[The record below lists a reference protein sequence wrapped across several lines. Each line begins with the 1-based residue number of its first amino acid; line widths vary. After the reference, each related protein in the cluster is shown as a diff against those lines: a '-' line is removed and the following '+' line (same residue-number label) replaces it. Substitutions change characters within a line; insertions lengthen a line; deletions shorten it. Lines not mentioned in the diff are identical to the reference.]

1 MGFLKKLFGGNDA
14 GKAKIASALTG
25 KIVNI
30 ENVPDQVF
38 SQKMMGDGV
47 AIEPTEGKV
56 VSPINA
62 TVETIFPTKHAIGLK
77 GEDGLELLIHV
88 GLDTV
93 NLKGEG
99 FTAHV
104 QSGDK
109 VKAGDVL
116 VEFDLEYIRANAP
129 STITPIIV
137 TNHDQFTLS
146 AVPAEGTSVVAGD
159 TELFKATHK

>member
-1 MGFLKKLFGGNDA
+1 MGFFKKLFGGNDA
-14 GKAKIASALTG
+14 GNDKIAAALTG

-38 SQKMMGDGV
+38 SQKMMGDGI

-56 VSPINA
+56 VAPMNA

-77 GEDGLELLIHV
+77 GENGIELLIHV

-104 QSGDK
+104 QAGDK

-116 VEFDLEYIRANAP
+116 VEFDLDFIRANAP

-137 TNHDQFTLS
+137 TNHDQFELS
-146 AVPAEGTSVVAGD
+146 ARPAEGTAVVAGD
-159 TELFKATHK
+159 TELFKAKHK

>member
-14 GKAKIASALTG
+14 GNTKIASALTG

-137 TNHDQFTLS
+137 T
-146 AVPAEGTSVVAGD
+146 
-159 TELFKATHK
+159 

>member
-14 GKAKIASALTG
+14 GNTKIASALTG

-47 AIEPTEGKV
+47 AIEPTE
-56 VSPINA
+56 
-62 TVETIFPTKHAIGLK
+62 HAIGLK

>member
-1 MGFLKKLFGGNDA
+1 MGFFKKLFGGNDA
-14 GKAKIASALTG
+14 GNDKIAAALTG

-38 SQKMMGDGV
+38 SQKMMGDGI

-56 VSPINA
+56 VAPMNA

-77 GEDGLELLIHV
+77 GENGIELLIHV

-104 QSGDK
+104 QAGDK

-116 VEFDLEYIRANAP
+116 VEFDLDYIRANAP

-137 TNHDQFTLS
+137 TNHDQFVLS
-146 AVPAEGTSVVAGD
+146 DRPAEGTAVVAGD
-159 TELFKATHK
+159 TELFKAKHK

>member
-1 MGFLKKLFGGNDA
+1 
-14 GKAKIASALTG
+14 
-25 KIVNI
+25 
-30 ENVPDQVF
+30 
-38 SQKMMGDGV
+38 
-47 AIEPTEGKV
+47 
-56 VSPINA
+56 
-62 TVETIFPTKHAIGLK
+62 
-77 GEDGLELLIHV
+77 LIHV

-116 VEFDLEYIRANAP
+116 VEFDLEFIRANAP

-146 AVPAEGTSVVAGD
+146 AVPAEGTSVVAGE

>member
-14 GKAKIASALTG
+14 GNTKIASALTG

-47 AIEPTEGKV
+47 AIESTEGKV

-99 FTAHV
+99 FTAQV
-104 QSGDK
+104 QSVDK
-109 VKAGDVL
+109 GKAGDVL
-116 VEFDLEYIRANAP
+116 VECDLEYIRANAP

-146 AVPAEGTSVVAGD
+146 AVSAEGTSVVAGD

>member
-1 MGFLKKLFGGNDA
+1 MGFFKKLFGGNDE
-14 GKAKIASALTG
+14 GNTKIASALTG
-25 KIVNI
+25 KIVSI

-38 SQKMMGDGV
+38 SQKMMGDGI

-116 VEFDLEYIRANAP
+116 VEFDLDFIRANAP

-146 AVPAEGTSVVAGD
+146 VVPAEGTSVVAGE